1 MTRRLVAVALF
12 LLFLAMADD
21 VPGFNEPEGFR
32 GLPWRATEQEM
43 RASVS
48 IARAC
53 EDLSAAE
60 RWQGD
65 RYCPA
70 RFLIGDV
77 SVYAMYTFRADK
89 FVRVGLHFA
98 PKDFDRLAAIF
109 VERYGPPTNKRQDIF
124 AWSGATAAIALHRYV
139 GSSSQGYASS

>member
-1 MTRRLVAVALF
+1 MTRRSVAVAAFIL
-12 LLFLAMADD
+12 LAMTGT
-21 VPGFNEPEGFR
+21 VLGFDEPKGFR
-32 GLPWRATEQEM
+32 GLPWGATEQQM
-43 RASVS
+43 RASLS

-53 EDLSAAE
+53 EDVSAE

-77 SVYAMYTFRADK
+77 SVYAMYSFRADR

-98 PKDFDRLAAIF
+98 PKDFDRLAA
-109 VERYGPPTNKRQDIF
+109 
-124 AWSGATAAIALHRYV
+124 
-139 GSSSQGYASS
+139 